1 MGAASKPPELEAEF
15 EHVADAR
22 RNDRRGK
29 QRRQA
34 PLKLDPLFAMTLMS
48 QIETAP
54 DMGRNLYSAP
64 HLASRGRRGR
74 YVNLR
79 A

>member
-1 MGAASKPPELEAEF
+1 MGAASPQPELEAEF
-15 EHVADAR
+15 EHVADMR

-34 PLKLDPLFAMTLMS
+34 PLKLDPLFAITLMS

-54 DMGRNLYSAP
+54 AQSNVGYAAP
-64 HLASRGRRGR
+64 CRRYGKH
-74 YVNLR
+74 VNLR

>member
-1 MGAASKPPELEAEF
+1 MGAASTPPELHAEF
-15 EHVADAR
+15 EHVADMR
-22 RNDRRGK
+22 QNDRRGK

-34 PLKLDPLFAMTLMS
+34 PLKLDLLFAATLMS

-54 DMGRNLYSAP
+54 IKNNAAYSAP
-64 HLASRGRRGR
+64 YRRYGK

-79 A
+79 T

>member
-1 MGAASKPPELEAEF
+1 MGAAPTPPELEVEF
-15 EHVADAR
+15 EHVAEMRQA
-22 RNDRRGK
+22 DRRGK
-29 QRRQA
+29 QRRLLRMQ
-34 PLKLDPLFAMTLMS
+34 LDPLFAVTLMS

-54 DMGRNLYSAP
+54 IKNSTAYAAP
-64 HLASRGRRGR
+64 RRRCGK